1 MKNNLTRPAGSLLF
15 AEIFIRRMTRLS
27 ILLIGLASLLPS
39 LSHAANEDAKLQA
52 QEWRRI
58 AAEATQA
65 GDTQQAS
72 QALAAAKQWEQLAQD
87 AKGGAANPAAGNTD
101 GNGANKSATPSPPV
115 DDKAAR
121 LRDGLQQAISD
132 GDYNRAKGFINQGA
146 QPTPEMVQLAV
157 DGGYT
162 GIAYLLSK
170 SGAAL
175 DGGVLGR
182 ALLKAANAQDQ
193 ERIKNLLKLG
203 ANVNYSENG
212 VTAMS
217 IAARQ
222 NNMGMI
228 SLLLSQG
235 AQRDPTEL
243 GRMLFQA
250 VEQGERD
257 RAQNL
262 IKMGANANYAQDGMT
277 CLSRALDRND
287 FGMVSALI
295 AGGAAAD
302 PAVLGKAL
310 FQAVEQDERE
320 KVSSLIK
327 LKADVNFSANGV
339 TPLTVAINNSNLA
352 LANLLVQAGATDPS
366 GRFGKKTFD
375 AALEGDTAWLSI
387 LAKVPSY
394 ANYRNAEGETPLHA
408 AASTGQTEAV
418 AILLRAGVDPN
429 ILTVKNWTPLHHAA
443 RFGHQ
448 LPVMHLLK
456 AGSDIYAVNSDGY
469 DAYKLATLAP
479 RDTKN
484 DIDSSGV
491 LNYLKLWMSHHPRPQ

>member
-1 MKNNLTRPAGSLLF
+1 MKNSLVQPLSRLVCGTRV
-15 AEIFIRRMTRLS
+15 
-27 ILLIGLASLLPS
+27 IGLSVVLATLMMLPA
-39 LSHAANEDAKLQA
+39 HADDATDQA
-52 QEWRRI
+52 KEWRRI
-58 AAEATQA
+58 AAEATKA
-65 GDTQQAS
+65 GKTKEAADAADAAQQWEAIAKQNQAS
-72 QALAAAKQWEQLAQD
+72 KPAAAQGQAAQ
-87 AKGGAANPAAGNTD
+87 AQAADPAAK
-101 GNGANKSATPSPPV
+101 ASAPPV
-115 DDKAAR
+115 DDKTAR

-193 ERIKNLLKLG
+193 ERIKNLIKLG

-235 AQRDPTEL
+235 AQRDPAEL

-250 VEQGERD
+250 VEQGEHDKAR
-257 RAQNL
+257 NL
-262 IKMGANANYAQDGMT
+262 IKMGANPDYAQDGAS

-287 FGMVSALI
+287 FGMVGALI

-302 PAVLGKAL
+302 PSILGKAL
-310 FQAVEQDERE
+310 FQAVEQGEQE
-320 KVSSLIK
+320 KVVNLIK
-327 LKADVNFSANGV
+327 LKADVNFSASGV
-339 TPLTVAINNSNLA
+339 TPLTVAINSSNLPI
-352 LANLLVQAGATDPS
+352 ANLLVQAGATDPS

-375 AALEGDTAWLSI
+375 AALEGDNAWLSI

-394 ANYRNAEGETPLHA
+394 ANYRNEQGETPLHA

-429 ILTVKNWTPLHHAA
+429 ILTSKNWTPLHHAA

-484 DIDSSGV
+484 DIDSTGV
-491 LNYLKLWMSHHPRPQ
+491 LNYLKLWMNHHPRPQ